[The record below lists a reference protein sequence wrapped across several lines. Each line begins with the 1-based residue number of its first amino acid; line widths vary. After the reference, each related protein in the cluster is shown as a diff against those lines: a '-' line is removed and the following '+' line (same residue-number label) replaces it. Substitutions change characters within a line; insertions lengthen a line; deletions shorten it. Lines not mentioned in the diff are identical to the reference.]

1 MAGLEKLFIL
11 SNKNRVL
18 STYKDNETLVLSTL
32 DLDVI
37 TRLRNINARAVKE
50 YGTYVTTHMS
60 SVSVSQNV
68 LKMNM
73 TVGNQCFLDQMGHEN
88 VEEQH
93 MDITF
98 LDTKSN
104 TDLMF
109 VNQLSNL
116 MNTRLFVIDSMVA
129 PQQEMYEISYDYT
142 KTLLTLQGFI
152 IDCESMPIDYH
163 SYLQSMFNL

>member
-11 SNKNRVL
+11 SNNNRVL
-18 STYKDNETLVLSTL
+18 STYKDDETLVLATL

-37 TRLRNINARAVKE
+37 TRLRNINARAAKE
-50 YGTYVTTHMS
+50 FGTYVTTHMS
-60 SVSVSQNV
+60 SVPVSQNV

-73 TVGNQCFLDQMGHEN
+73 TVGNQCFLDQMS
-88 VEEQH
+88 EEKQR

-98 LDTKSN
+98 LDTQSN

-116 MNTRLFVIDSMVA
+116 MNTRMFVINSMVA
-129 PQQEMYEISYDYT
+129 PQEEMCEIRYDYT

-163 SYLQSMFNL
+163 SYLQSIFKL